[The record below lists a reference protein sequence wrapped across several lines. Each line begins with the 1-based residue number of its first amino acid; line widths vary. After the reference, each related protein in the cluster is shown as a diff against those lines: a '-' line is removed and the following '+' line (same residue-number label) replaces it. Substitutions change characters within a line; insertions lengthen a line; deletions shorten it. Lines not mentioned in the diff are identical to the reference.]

1 MRAVDFSLDLG
12 GEERKKAMVTGLE
25 RRRRA
30 ETGCQAQ
37 IRRKSGKPNI
47 MDCKKKGT
55 TRCRAS
61 RKKSEEALQAGEET
75 GTVAPI
81 SEPRKDEGCE
91 QPVDNLEAGI
101 GGASR
106 RNRHLNF
113 SRTSG
118 TGRRR
123 TVAGTEGT

>member
-1 MRAVDFSLDLG
+1 MDLG
-12 GEERKKAMVTGLE
+12 GEGRKKAMVTGLE

-37 IRRKSGKPNI
+37 IRRKCEKPNI
-47 MDCKKKGT
+47 MRCKEKKT
-55 TRCRAS
+55 TRWRAS
-61 RKKSEEALQAGEET
+61 RKKCEEALHAGEET

-106 RNRHLNF
+106 R
-113 SRTSG
+113 T
-118 TGRRR
+118 TI
-123 TVAGTEGT
+123 